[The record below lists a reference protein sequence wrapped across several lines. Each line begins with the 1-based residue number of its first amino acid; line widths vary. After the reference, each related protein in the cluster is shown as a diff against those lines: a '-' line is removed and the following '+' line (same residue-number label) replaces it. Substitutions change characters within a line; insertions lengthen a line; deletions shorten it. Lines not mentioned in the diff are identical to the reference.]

1 MVSVLHRSPTEY
13 GYYFVMVTLGFM
25 MGTNIAR
32 YFSKSI
38 PMNKMISIGA
48 CIGILGIS
56 LAIILQLLEFRQPLA
71 LFAPIA
77 FSVVGNGIALPNAQ
91 AAAINEF
98 PKIAGSAS
106 GLTGFLQMAF
116 SAAAAQ
122 LVAIIYNGTVYPL
135 LSLMLVASVL
145 SLI

>member
-1 MVSVLHRSPTEY
+1 
-13 GYYFVMVTLGFM
+13 MVTLGFM
-25 MGTNIAR
+25 MGNQIAR

-77 FSVVGNGIALPNAQ
+77 FAVVGNGIALPNAQ

-122 LVAIIYNGTVYPL
+122 LVAVIYNETAYPL

-145 SLI
+145 SLICFRLGVSKK